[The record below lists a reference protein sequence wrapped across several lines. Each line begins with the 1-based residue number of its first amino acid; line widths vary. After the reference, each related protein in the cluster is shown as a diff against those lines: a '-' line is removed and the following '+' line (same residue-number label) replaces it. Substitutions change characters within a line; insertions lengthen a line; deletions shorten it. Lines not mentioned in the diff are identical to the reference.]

1 MEERKAKKLE
11 NEKKS
16 EVVQTVSIVRCN
28 SITGSLLNLLVLLNL
43 GRGPETHQY

>member
-28 SITGSLLNLLVLLNL
+28 SITVSLLDPFVMP
-43 GRGPETHQY
+43 RF